1 MDTWHK
7 IGSYYYIYR
16 YINLVPTVNTLMEN
30 AYMVMTFR
38 SSSNKIVQSEIVLL
52 YPDPENSQK
61 GAILHR
67 CGACHRASDAKVR
80 MSNSRKAVLG
90 RCQCVY
96 VFFLPF
102 FLPGLPF
109 IYTCR
114 RSSLLSVGTLKVI
127 FIPSL

>member
-1 MDTWHK
+1 M
-7 IGSYYYIYR
+7 
-16 YINLVPTVNTLMEN
+16 VPTVNTLMEN

-38 SSSNKIVQSEIVLL
+38 SSSNKIVQSEIILL

-90 RCQCVY
+90 RCQCVC
-96 VFFLPF
+96 VFVCFSYPFSFRGSRLYIPAGVLPF
-102 FLPGLPF
+102 CPLEH
-109 IYTCR
+109 
-114 RSSLLSVGTLKVI
+114 
-127 FIPSL
+127 